1 MFARTDIHRPS
12 AIIPADYGFVAF
24 DYIGP
29 ESADLSFIERDRRT
43 FRVHAEQTG
52 GKFSGH
58 EHGGSCHVCG
68 AHALY
73 TAIFYHAKTNSYI
86 RTGEDCAEKVALG
99 NPALF
104 KAFRERVRVGVE
116 AAAGKRKAQR
126 VLADGGLTRAWEIY
140 MSPDTVC
147 VEAGRVRYEENTIC
161 DIVAKLVRFG
171 SISAKAIEFLRALL
185 VRLDERAVR
194 EAARAAETAAAA
206 PVPVTAGRVRFTGK
220 VLSIK
225 QPDEYSQFPQRKMLV
240 QHETGYKLWGSIPA
254 SLSVEKGDTVSFV
267 AMIERSKDD
276 EKFGFFRRPTS
287 AEIKSYSTDP
297 QSVAGRAVDA
307 AASR

>member
-1 MFARTDIHRPS
+1 MSARTDIHRPS
-12 AIIPADYGFVAF
+12 AIVPADYAFVAF

-43 FRVHAEQTG
+43 IRVHMEQTG
-52 GKFSGH
+52 GKYSGH
-58 EHGGSCHVCG
+58 DHGGSCHVCG

-126 VLADGGLTRAWEIY
+126 VLADGNLTRAWEIY
-140 MSPDTVC
+140 MTV
-147 VEAGRVRYEENTIC
+147 GGPNKYEENTIA
-161 DIVAKLVRFG
+161 DICSKLVRYG
-171 SISAKAIEFLRALL
+171 SISAAQVNFLRKLL
-185 VRLDERAVR
+185 VQIDERTVK
-194 EAARAAETAAAA
+194 EAARAAETAAAS
-206 PVPVTAGRVRFTGK
+206 PVPVTAGRVRVEGV

-240 QHETGYKLWGSIPA
+240 KHATGYKLWGSVP
-254 SLSVEKGDTVSFV
+254 SNLSVEKGDTVSFV
-267 AMIERSKDD
+267 AQVSRSTDD
-276 EKFGFFRRPTS
+276 EKFGFFKRPTN

-307 AASR
+307 ASAA